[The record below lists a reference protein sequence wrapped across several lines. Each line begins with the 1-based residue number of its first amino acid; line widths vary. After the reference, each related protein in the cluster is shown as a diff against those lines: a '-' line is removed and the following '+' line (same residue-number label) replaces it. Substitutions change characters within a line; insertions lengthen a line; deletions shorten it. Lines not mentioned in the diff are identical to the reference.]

1 MYAASRSLSHNMCV
15 YSRCNLLRPCTVH
28 YLPSRRS
35 CSLHSSANIATC
47 SGVYGSILAV
57 FTLVRLHP
65 FLHLM
70 FSMGLCNHVLLF
82 VVKRMSGLRGFIT
95 GFCLITPI
103 RASRFTHLTIVTV
116 SHFGREAFHRKLC
129 FHLCAIFAR

>member
-1 MYAASRSLSHNMCV
+1 MCAAFRNLSMYVASRSLSHNVCVCV
-15 YSRCNLLRPCTVH
+15 YSTCNLLRPCTVH
-28 YLPSRRS
+28 YWPSRRS

-70 FSMGLCNHVLLF
+70 FSMGLCNRVLLL

-95 GFCLITPI
+95 GFCLITPSCSAVYSFDN
-103 RASRFTHLTIVTV
+103 RYRFSFWTGGF
-116 SHFGREAFHRKLC
+116 SS
-129 FHLCAIFAR
+129 